1 MPVFQL
7 ELRFDDKG
15 TLIGVQK
22 MNDLSVAA
30 NKAKKS
36 TDGVSNSVEKL
47 GQTSESASSHISKA
61 TKDVDALA
69 SRSEKAASK
78 ISAIG
83 GALKGLAAGFAA
95 AFSLAAIN
103 SVRKE
108 LVSAGS
114 DAQETANKFNV
125 VFSQSLESADTA
137 VAEMQKHYG
146 MSRAGAQAALSGIAD
161 LLTGL
166 GLTQEKALEL
176 SKRTTQLGTDLA
188 SFTNYA
194 GGTAGAVDALSK
206 AMLGETEAAKSLGL
220 VLNDTQMEAY
230 AKSLGKVWNNLG
242 LAEKAELRL
251 QAAIKQSPNAVGD
264 YARSMGSYANQVR
277 ATDSALQDFKE
288 TIGEG
293 IIPAHTEMLVAI
305 NSNNGAFQEL
315 AETISGVALNEA
327 KSIAGSLKQ
336 IGVDA
341 DSTDEKVSLL
351 SLSFMTVAGA
361 CKMAWNGFQLIGRGL
376 IGVGTLIKSGVEML
390 ADYAEALSR
399 LAVLD
404 FSGAAEKAQKG
415 NWRLPN
421 WYADY
426 SAGVKG
432 DISDLGSAFSMVF
445 NPQAQIKQAR
455 EALQQYR
462 KEARDAA
469 KDSAVPTGGDGSFGG
484 GGGKDKGASKI
495 ASAREQLQKLREEI
509 AAMNGEATKTSN
521 GLAQKEREI
530 EKVGKAA
537 GLSAGEIDSLKT
549 EYGEAFKTNT
559 LKDFNKHIVELEG
572 NAAAIRDLKIE
583 EEVKKWSAS
592 FNEFVATNKMST
604 EEATANIERLKAALA
619 KQAEVKDA
627 QTSLS
632 FIKEYSQLSGDFS
645 NNQKIL
651 LEMLDREAE
660 VYRSTLPVSLQPY
673 IDKWKELKALQEA
686 RDPFSGLTR
695 GLRTYSNSA
704 TDFARNFETLT
715 TSAFGNV
722 EDSFTK
728 MLTTGKL
735 NFTDFTN
742 SLISDLA
749 RLATRQFILGPMVG
763 GLGGLMGDM
772 FGSWTTSSATS
783 GAMTDAIGWVK
794 SAHGNVFSGSG
805 ISSHSNSV
813 VTGPTL
819 FNFNSMAG
827 TATPPA
833 LRPFAKGAG
842 LMGEAGWEAV
852 MPLTR
857 NSHGDLSVNV
867 VGMGHQIARDVSAFV
882 MARGNGG
889 AAAAPQ
895 VTVNINNNTNADI
908 TQQTRTDNR
917 GNRNIEITVSNMV
930 AGQAMRPG
938 TTMNRVIR
946 QGMGGR
952 TRTEQQ

>member
-30 NKAKKS
+30 SKAKKS

-194 GGTAGAVDALSK
+194 GGAAGAVDALSK

-484 GGGKDKGASKI
+484 GGDKDKGASKI
-495 ASAREQLQKLREEI
+495 ASAREQLQKIREEI
-509 AAMNGEATKTSN
+509 AALNGEATKSSN
-521 GLAQKEREI
+521 SLEQKERQI
-530 EKVGKAA
+530 EKLGKAA

-549 EYGEAFKTNT
+549 EYGEAFKTNA
-559 LKDFNKHIVELEG
+559 LQGFNKQIAQLEG
-572 NAAAIRDLKIE
+572 NTKALRDIQLDQ
-583 EEVKKWSAS
+583 EVKKWSAS
-592 FNEFVATNKMST
+592 FDELVSRGKMT
-604 EEATANIERLKAALA
+604 TDEAAANIERLKTAMS
-619 KQAEVKDA
+619 KSVENKDA

-632 FIKEYSQLSGDFS
+632 FIKEYSELSGDYS
-645 NNQKIL
+645 QNQKIL

-660 VYRSTLPVSLQPY
+660 VYRATLPTSLQPY
-673 IDKWKELKALQEA
+673 IDKWKELKKLQEA
-686 RDPFSGLTR
+686 RDPLSGSIR
-695 GLRTYSNSA
+695 GLRSYSNEA
-704 TDFARNFETLT
+704 MNLAKGIEGAW
-715 TSAFGNV
+715 TSGFQGM
-722 EDSFTK
+722 EDALVKFT
-728 MLTTGKL
+728 MSGKL
-735 NFTDFTN
+735 SFSDMAN
-742 SLISDLA
+742 SIISDLMRIA
-749 RLATRQFILGPMVG
+749 IRSSITGPLAS
-763 GLGGLMGDM
+763 GLGSIFSGFGGGSSS
-772 FGSWTTSSATS
+772 FGSSSAFNIGTS
-783 GAMTDAIGWVK
+783 TIGMGTSIVK
-794 SAHGNVFSGSG
+794 NAHGNVFSGGSIHG
-805 ISSHSNSV
+805 LSNSIV
-813 VTGPTL
+813 STPTPFS
-819 FNFNSMAG
+819 FNK
-827 TATPPA
+827 
-833 LRPFAKGAG
+833 LLPFAQGG
-842 LMGEAGWEAV
+842 VVGETYRPEVIA
-852 MPLTR
+852 PLAR
-857 NSHGDLSVNV
+857 MSNGDLGIRASGLGGGGNLSVKIYNSTGEQV
-867 VGMGHQIARDVSAFV
+867 TQRTRKDNNGNKSVSVFVGD
-882 MARGNGG
+882 
-889 AAAAPQ
+889 AAAQQVLTPGSALDKANRARFGIQPQ
-895 VTVNINNNTNADI
+895 A
-908 TQQTRTDNR
+908 TRR
-917 GNRNIEITVSNMV
+917 
-930 AGQAMRPG
+930 
-938 TTMNRVIR
+938 
-946 QGMGGR
+946 
-952 TRTEQQ
+952 